1 MQVPIWMQ
9 NKKIII
15 FKSLPFWLDTLKGL
29 GLFHTIRLLCDYI
42 TTLSLSGSKYSLF
55 GTKELCP
62 NASNE

>member
-29 GLFHTIRLLCDYI
+29 
-42 TTLSLSGSKYSLF
+42 SGSKYSLF